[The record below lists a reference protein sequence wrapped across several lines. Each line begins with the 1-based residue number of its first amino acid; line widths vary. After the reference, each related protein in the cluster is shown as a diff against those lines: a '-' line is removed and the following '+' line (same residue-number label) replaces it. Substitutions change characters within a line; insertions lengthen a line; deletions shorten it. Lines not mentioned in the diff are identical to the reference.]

1 MITVLCG
8 TQTVKPSDVNTV
20 RGDLCRGRKGA
31 GESPEMD
38 PYTYSK
44 AGGGWGEA
52 GAGRWRGDWGGFPRG
67 NDSSAGFK
75 GDRA

>member
-1 MITVLCG
+1 MVTVLCG
-8 TQTVKPSDVNTV
+8 TQTVKPSDANTM

-52 GAGRWRGDWGGFPRG
+52 GAGR
-67 NDSSAGFK
+67 
-75 GDRA
+75 